1 MTNNETAN
9 ILLPRKGMS
18 SELFWVCE
26 LMTSRSFALLSQ
38 GSRCLISLIWMS
50 RGSLGIAQTWK
61 EACHSAGL
69 VGGFSSLLPSCKAVR
84 TKGKASHFKTEC
96 VVFTHKACFLI
107 VKLAL
112 TYLAG
117 SLSRLKNVNMSD
129 KAPFHRE
136 LCEYKIVECNFSIKK
151 KNTKKPTIGTSL
163 KVQWLRLHASSA
175 GGVGLIPGGRTKI
188 PHASQHSQKIKNKP
202 TSITYKIK

>member
-1 MTNNETAN
+1 MLRRERKPV
-9 ILLPRKGMS
+9 ILLGW
-18 SELFWVCE
+18 ETGQWF
-26 LMTSRSFALLSQ
+26 LLSAAFLQ
-38 GSRCLISLIWMS
+38 SG
-50 RGSLGIAQTWK
+50 A
-61 EACHSAGL
+61 
-69 VGGFSSLLPSCKAVR
+69 
-84 TKGKASHFKTEC
+84 KGKASHLKTEC

-129 KAPFHRE
+129 EAPFHRE
-136 LCEYKIVECNFSIKK
+136 LCEYKLVECNFSIKK
-151 KNTKKPTIGTSL
+151 KPSIGTSL
-163 KVQWLRLHASSA
+163 EVQWLRLHASSA
-175 GGVGLIPGGRTKI
+175 GGMGLILGGRTKI

>member
-151 KNTKKPTIGTSL
+151 K
-163 KVQWLRLHASSA
+163 
-175 GGVGLIPGGRTKI
+175 
-188 PHASQHSQKIKNKP
+188 KNKKTHHWDFLESP
-202 TSITYKIK
+202 VVKTPCFQCRGRGFDPWWEN